1 MKKSKYEKKE
11 ARERNA
17 DVPAGAAAHLRRKKV
32 EFRVTA
38 FPLPFPG
45 SGFCAGAPGLRF
57 LGLPFLSR
65 VDTVSE
71 GRAGGH
77 FDKGANRGGQGTGR
91 QLPAV

>member
-38 FPLPFPG
+38 LLLPFPE

-57 LGLPFLSR
+57 RS
-65 VDTVSE
+65 TVFVPGGYRIE
-71 GRAGGH
+71 RPGRGP
-77 FDKGANRGGQGTGR
+77 
-91 QLPAV
+91 L